1 VCIAEPRHRKEKLVH
16 PYKALPPSSF
26 WKTAVSERNYLDFS
40 DIYKKKFDINPNCR
54 IVTAG
59 SCFAQHIA
67 KRLHAS
73 GFNYC
78 DYEPAPVELPEHVRQ
93 KFGYEIYSARYNNI
107 YTARQLLQMFQR
119 AFGEFT
125 PAERMWDSGERI
137 FDPFRPTVEPNGF
150 ASADEFEAS
159 QHSHFAAVR
168 RVFQESDLFIF
179 TLGLTEAWIS
189 ALDGAVFP
197 VCPGTAAGRFD
208 PATHVFRNLSFN
220 ETLHDMRAVIDKA
233 RNINPRLRFLLTV
246 SPVPLTATA
255 SSNHVL
261 VATTYSKSVL
271 RAVAGELEAQYP
283 FVDYFPSY
291 ELVAAHPVRAMLYD
305 PNLRSVTGRGV
316 DLVMRHF
323 FSEHGLATQ
332 DKIAR
337 PTVQEPESEISDETG
352 DVVCEE
358 ILLAEGR

>member
-1 VCIAEPRHRKEKLVH
+1 MSI
-16 PYKALPPSSF
+16 
-26 WKTAVSERNYLDFS
+26 
-40 DIYKKKFDINPNCR
+40 KKFVITPTNR

-67 KRLHAS
+67 KRLHSS
-73 GFNYC
+73 GFSYQ
-78 DYEPAPVELPEHVRQ
+78 DYEPAPMGLPKEVRQ
-93 KFGYEIYSARYNNI
+93 TFGYEIYSARYNNI
-107 YTARQLLQMFQR
+107 YTARQLLQTFQR
-119 AFGEFT
+119 AFGHFT
-125 PAERMWDSGERI
+125 PAERLWRSAERF

-150 ASADEFEAS
+150 ASVDEFEAS
-159 QHSHFAAVR
+159 QHSHLVAVR
-168 RVFQESDLFIF
+168 RVFQESELFIF
-179 TLGLTEAWIS
+179 TLGLTEAWLS

-197 VCPGTAAGRFD
+197 VCPGTAAGQFD
-208 PATHVFRNLSFN
+208 PALHVFRNFSFS
-220 ETLHDMRAVIDKA
+220 ETMNDMQEVIKA
-233 RNINPRLRFLLTV
+233 ARGINPRLRFLLTV

-255 SSNHVL
+255 SENHVM

-271 RAVAGELEAQYP
+271 RAVAGELAAQYP
-283 FVDYFPSY
+283 FVDYYPSY

-323 FSEHGLATQ
+323 FLEHGLADHETAAAPPKAAPQPKQ
-332 DKIAR
+332 DS
-337 PTVQEPESEISDETG
+337 QISDPDEDG